1 MVEWSIT
8 AVLKTAALRGAGGSN
23 PSLSAEKQNKA
34 DFSMKSAFFVYK
46 SQKRNLLQINY
57 KAVKKQE
64 KQAMSEGSN
73 RSDTDKKQCFSLR
86 PLEKLL
92 KKVA

>member
-23 PSLSAEKQNKA
+23 PSLSAIKQNKA

-46 SQKRNLLQINY
+46 SQKRNLLQIKY
-57 KAVKKQE
+57 KAVIKQE
-64 KQAMSEGSN
+64 KWAMSEVSN
-73 RSDTDKKQCFSLR
+73 RSGTDKK
-86 PLEKLL
+86 
-92 KKVA
+92 